1 MPQIV
6 IKKAYFDNIKVAV
19 DAMNKFFASGMKTK
33 AFPVI
38 NDDFQLD
45 RIVARTLS
53 WLNNIEP
60 SWIDNPQIAVDSLNK
75 LKAFIAGEGPAEEP
89 VKEADESELPTP
101 TLTDPNSPWKK
112 IFSSEDQV
120 ATDMFHAFIGFKMLQ
135 YIAQNFNQFDQL
147 MNGVYTFELFTQPSK
162 YREAITTFTKG
173 IPLPEL
179 NQVAPFP
186 GEYKL
191 FDPEEYVGSIF
202 SNDQIKLPKEM
213 DQTTEVQRFNSF
225 TDLADAEI
233 VVDETVTEAAETNYF
248 DNFKPMHIKYEP
260 KSGTWKISKEL
271 EKSINKFLDT
281 LRKCDSVEDLAGM
294 LQQNPID
301 ELDMFLVNV
310 IPAILVRV
318 VNSTKKYPFDM
329 HDVDAA
335 SRYSKSYTSIVKQN
349 AGAVRFERID
359 LFSTF
364 KSDKEGT
371 LEFLEDFMKLKLVN
385 DPNAVITNNT
395 LLTVFNIFDSR
406 IYFDILFNA
415 ADGDVKGYDSEDGF
429 VKAIRGRINKN
440 SRSANPYQKEKK
452 IDNTIMGS
460 DQVTEEAYR
469 TVRDLGEMSHI
480 ERMYSEEFIGAVYD
494 EIDTLGDA
502 LYNVGTSAI
511 MIDRYIGE
519 SHNLFQEGVLK
530 SMRDKSTKKKII
542 RIERALNAHLPELF
556 VDFINHPP
564 GKRENPK
571 YHNGTGI
578 LGIVFSFSDM
588 ASAVSSMGDI
598 SELMKKNKVL
608 MFAEWYDCDTMNA
621 EFDEDLIK
629 CLWLNLN
636 DGSIMISANPF
647 NLDTFFMSDLK
658 HFENSLEDLLNNL
671 DDWEGKPLTKN
682 ELDNVPDSD
691 DEEEP
696 ESTESE
702 IDADPDEDDED
713 DAVQEFMS
721 DDYDD
726 KKKKPAKYVDK
737 KKGHIPDYLRDR
749 MGLNEDE
756 TEQDEDK
763 KKDTTVTD
771 VELPPDLANDPPP
784 ENDIDDLADSVN
796 ARTNAP
802 GAEGL
807 DDMLGAGYKGPIGN
821 QGGQGHVVYNITNN
835 YTNSHNT
842 TTVTTDDHSSGK
854 TTNTTTTSNDL
865 SSNKRTNTAA
875 RTPVSNNKDN
885 TRPSSNSKDSSD
897 FSTGKSVQ
905 EVFALLRSEEPL
917 FVESDAGKPP
927 KGDLLTASMDA
938 DRTTLSAHQKV
949 KRGAE
954 KVMNTGK
961 QLVKPITRAKSW
973 MKNMVDSI
981 IKRDENQVKAEMI
994 ENSSYRSAVYK
1005 VARIALKAGKFAI
1018 FNAISPYLGLGYL
1031 GVQALKI
1038 ADKDRLRREV
1048 NQELAT
1054 EIQIVDQK
1062 IKDLKNRSDYGH
1074 SDPASQQELY
1084 KLMRIRQQLV
1094 NATTDAHKRTFASPS
1109 SVY

>member
-53 WLNNIEP
+53 WLNNIDP
-60 SWIDNPQIAVDSLNK
+60 TWIDKPETAIETLNK
-75 LKAFIAGEGPAEEP
+75 LKAFIAGDGPAEAP
-89 VKEADESELPTP
+89 VKEAEEPDPMTP
-101 TLTDPNSPWKK
+101 TTTDTTSPWQK
-112 IFSSEDQV
+112 IFSNEDQV

-135 YIAQNFNQFDQL
+135 YIAENFNQFDQL

-173 IPLPEL
+173 IPLTEL
-179 NQVAPFP
+179 NQVAHFP

-191 FDPEEYVGSIF
+191 FDQDEYVGSVF
-202 SNDQIKLPKEM
+202 SNDLIKLPEGM
-213 DQTTEVQRFNSF
+213 DQATETERFKSF

-233 VVDETVTEAAETNYF
+233 VVDETVTEAAEVNLF
-248 DNFKPMHIKYEP
+248 ENFKPMHIKYDA
-260 KSGTWKISKEL
+260 KSGKFKISTQFESVVNKLLKALRSCESNDDLMELFAKEPM
-271 EKSINKFLDT
+271 N
-281 LRKCDSVEDLAGM
+281 V
-294 LQQNPID
+294 
-301 ELDMFLVNV
+301 DMFTLNV
-310 IPAILVRV
+310 FPAILVRV
-318 VNSTKKYPFDM
+318 FNNTRKYPFDM
-329 HDVDAA
+329 HDVDATFK
-335 SRYSKSYTSIVKQN
+335 YTKSYTSIVKKN
-349 AGAVRFERID
+349 PGAVRFERID

-371 LEFLEDFMKLKLVN
+371 IEFLEDFLKLNLVN
-385 DPNAVITNNT
+385 NANAAITNNT

-406 IYFDILFNA
+406 IYFDILYNVA
-415 ADGDVKGYDSEDGF
+415 GGELKGYDSEDGF
-429 VKAIRGRINKN
+429 VKAIRSRINQN
-440 SRSANPYQKEKK
+440 SRTANPYQKEQKVN
-452 IDNTIMGS
+452 NTIMGS
-460 DQVTEEAYR
+460 DQVTEESYR
-469 TVRDLGEMSHI
+469 TVLRLGEMSSR
-480 ERMYSEEFIGAVYD
+480 ERMYSEEFIGAVHD
-494 EIDTLGDA
+494 EIATIGDA
-502 LYNVGTSAI
+502 LYNAGASAI

-519 SHNLFQEGVLK
+519 SHNLFQEGFLK
-530 SMRDKSTKKKII
+530 SMREKSTQNKISH
-542 RIERALNAHLPELF
+542 IEKIMGVDLPELF
-556 VDFINHPP
+556 IEFIKHAP
-564 GKRENPK
+564 GRRDNPK
-571 YHNGTGI
+571 YKNGTGI
-578 LGIVFSFSDM
+578 LGVVFSFADID
-588 ASAVSSMGDI
+588 AVATSMGDL
-598 SELMKKNKVL
+598 SRMMQRNQVL
-608 MFAEWYDCDTMNA
+608 MFSEWYDTDTLQA

-629 CLWLNLN
+629 VLWLNLK
-636 DGSIMISANPF
+636 DGSIMISVNPF
-647 NLDTFFMSDLK
+647 NMDSFDDSYLKKFEDSTKSLLD
-658 HFENSLEDLLNNL
+658 NLE
-671 DDWEGKPLTKN
+671 DWEGKPGA
-682 ELDNVPDSD
+682 
-691 DEEEP
+691 
-696 ESTESE
+696 ST
-702 IDADPDEDDED
+702 ADP
-713 DAVQEFMS
+713 VQESVF
-721 DDYDD
+721 DDDD
-726 KKKKPAKYVDK
+726 DKPAKLKNRYVAK

-807 DDMLGAGYKGPIGN
+807 EDMLGAGYKGPIGN

-842 TTVTTDDHSSGK
+842 STVTNDDHSTGK
-854 TTNTTTTSNDL
+854 TANTTTNTTTTSNDL
-865 SSNKRTNTAA
+865 SSNKRTNAAA
-875 RTPVSNNKDN
+875 RARTSNNYDN
-885 TRPSSNSKDSSD
+885 TRPSSNSKDQSD

-927 KGDLLTASMDA
+927 KGDLLTTAMDA

-949 KRGAE
+949 KRGAQ

-961 QLVKPITRAKSW
+961 ELVKPMTRAKSW
-973 MKNMVDSI
+973 NKNMVDSI
-981 IKRDENQVKAEMI
+981 IQRDEDQVKAEMI
-994 ENSSYRSAVYK
+994 ENPSYRSAVYK
-1005 VARIALKAGKFAI
+1005 VARIALKTGKFAI
-1018 FNAISPYLGLGYL
+1018 FSAISPYLGLGYL
-1031 GVQALKI
+1031 GVQAAKV
-1038 ADKDRLRREV
+1038 ADRDRLRREV

-1054 EIQIVDQK
+1054 EIQIVDKK
-1062 IKDLKNRSDYGH
+1062 IEYLRSRSGYGRD
-1074 SDPASQQELY
+1074 DPAAQQELY

-1094 NATTDAHKRTFASPS
+1094 NATTDAHKRKLASPS

>member
-1 MPQIV
+1 
-6 IKKAYFDNIKVAV
+6 
-19 DAMNKFFASGMKTK
+19 
-33 AFPVI
+33 
-38 NDDFQLD
+38 
-45 RIVARTLS
+45 
-53 WLNNIEP
+53 
-60 SWIDNPQIAVDSLNK
+60 
-75 LKAFIAGEGPAEEP
+75 
-89 VKEADESELPTP
+89 
-101 TLTDPNSPWKK
+101 
-112 IFSSEDQV
+112 
-120 ATDMFHAFIGFKMLQ
+120 
-135 YIAQNFNQFDQL
+135 
-147 MNGVYTFELFTQPSK
+147 
-162 YREAITTFTKG
+162 
-173 IPLPEL
+173 
-179 NQVAPFP
+179 
-186 GEYKL
+186 
-191 FDPEEYVGSIF
+191 
-202 SNDQIKLPKEM
+202 
-213 DQTTEVQRFNSF
+213 
-225 TDLADAEI
+225 
-233 VVDETVTEAAETNYF
+233 
-248 DNFKPMHIKYEP
+248 
-260 KSGTWKISKEL
+260 
-271 EKSINKFLDT
+271 
-281 LRKCDSVEDLAGM
+281 
-294 LQQNPID
+294 
-301 ELDMFLVNV
+301 
-310 IPAILVRV
+310 
-318 VNSTKKYPFDM
+318 
-329 HDVDAA
+329 
-335 SRYSKSYTSIVKQN
+335 
-349 AGAVRFERID
+349 
-359 LFSTF
+359 
-364 KSDKEGT
+364 
-371 LEFLEDFMKLKLVN
+371 
-385 DPNAVITNNT
+385 
-395 LLTVFNIFDSR
+395 
-406 IYFDILFNA
+406 
-415 ADGDVKGYDSEDGF
+415 
-429 VKAIRGRINKN
+429 
-440 SRSANPYQKEKK
+440 
-452 IDNTIMGS
+452 
-460 DQVTEEAYR
+460 
-469 TVRDLGEMSHI
+469 
-480 ERMYSEEFIGAVYD
+480 
-494 EIDTLGDA
+494 
-502 LYNVGTSAI
+502 
-511 MIDRYIGE
+511 
-519 SHNLFQEGVLK
+519 
-530 SMRDKSTKKKII
+530 
-542 RIERALNAHLPELF
+542 
-556 VDFINHPP
+556 
-564 GKRENPK
+564 
-571 YHNGTGI
+571 
-578 LGIVFSFSDM
+578 M

-696 ESTESE
+696 ESTESDV
-702 IDADPDEDDED
+702 DAEPDDDDDD

-721 DDYDD
+721 DDYND

-973 MKNMVDSI
+973 MKSMVDSI
-981 IKRDENQVKAEMI
+981 IQRDENQVKSEMI
-994 ENSSYRSAVYK
+994 ENPSYRSAVYK

-1018 FNAISPYLGLGYL
+1018 FNAISPYLGIGYL
-1031 GVQALKI
+1031 GVQALKL

-1062 IKDLKNRSDYGH
+1062 IKDLKNRSDYGR